1 MKSLAFCAEDTTFA
15 RTPWADF
22 AARSL
27 CSSMEASAFACFS
40 AATSR
45 AVSLTRPQVSRAA
58 PLTWSA
64 APEFA
69 IFWFPMASPTPCLT
83 LPAACSRDPCTV
95 SLFICILL
103 LGYGVDCDDKTVTR
117 SSDRSPSRDQLDE
130 KNYDGDEQ
138 KEVDVCSEYMESDEP
153 E

>member
-1 MKSLAFCAEDTTFA
+1 MESLAFFAEDTTFA
-15 RTPWADF
+15 RTPWADS

-27 CSSMEASAFACFS
+27 RSSIEASAFACFS

-45 AVSLTRPQVSRAA
+45 AVSLMRPQVSRAA

-69 IFWFPMASPTPCLT
+69 IFWLPMASPTPCLT

-95 SLFICILL
+95 SLFMCILQYVYVL
-103 LGYGVDCDDKTVTR
+103 YGVDCDEAAARLFRPVAVQR
-117 SSDRSPSRDQLDE
+117 LA
-130 KNYDGDEQ
+130 G
-138 KEVDVCSEYMESDEP
+138 
-153 E
+153 